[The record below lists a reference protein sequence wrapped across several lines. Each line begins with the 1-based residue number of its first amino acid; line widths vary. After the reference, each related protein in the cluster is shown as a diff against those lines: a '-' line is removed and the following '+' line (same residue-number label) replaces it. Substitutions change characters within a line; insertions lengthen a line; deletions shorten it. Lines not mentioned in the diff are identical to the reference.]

1 MAKLQNLLQVYF
13 GHQVRYIAFL
23 RQQLHTL
30 GVPFQ
35 TADVLPVGNK
45 WVTQK
50 TVLGISFLQFAKRQV
65 CSDPKS
71 YPSLFIPFYQIC

>member
-30 GVPFQ
+30 GDLYQ
-35 TADVLPVGNK
+35 TADVLPVDYK
-45 WVTQK
+45 WVTPKKLFWNQ
-50 TVLGISFLQFAKRQV
+50 LFAI
-65 CSDPKS
+65 CTLTSLFGPKKL
-71 YPSLFIPFYQIC
+71 PSLFMPFYQIC